1 MVGLVSLYNLE
12 GGWSSPKVLTFH
24 CPTLAAAITEGQYWN
39 DGVPVPFFDDEDEE
53 AGAAVVSVAFAESG
67 WCSTGAADGTIK
79 VWDISGS
86 ARLRCSL
93 GCGGAVVAM
102 AWRPSSLVVVACSA
116 DGCIHA
122 WDARDGSSLLQ
133 LRGHSD
139 APLCLA
145 TAWAQD
151 AIVTAGDD
159 RTVRVFRVPSAD
171 LPRPPPGSA
180 PAPAP
185 APMPP
190 RP

>member
-1 MVGLVSLYNLE
+1 MTRTRKRARCRERGVRGVRLVFH
-12 GGWSSPKVLTFH
+12 GWSRRHHQGLGH
-24 CPTLAAAITEGQYWN
+24 L
-39 DGVPVPFFDDEDEE
+39 
-53 AGAAVVSVAFAESG
+53 
-67 WCSTGAADGTIK
+67 
-79 VWDISGS
+79 GS

-116 DGCIHA
+116 DGCVHA
-122 WDARDGSSLLQ
+122 WDARDGASLLQ

-159 RTVRVFRVPSAD
+159 RTVRVFRVPP
-171 LPRPPPGSA
+171 LRICRGRRPGLRRRRRLLLGRRSVP
-180 PAPAP
+180 
-185 APMPP
+185 
-190 RP
+190 